1 MPSRI
6 LFLFFV
12 LFSITSNAQ
21 RIKYHLDIE
30 GKEIKRKEFDKLWR
44 NRDSA
49 YSRWDYETKDSS
61 RVARLIPQYQQ
72 GVINRNDLKEYL
84 EKVTNKKFAD
94 STIFFISYT
103 FTNDLC
109 SPQYSTNNYTKEVID
124 HWKNLTDAR
133 KASIEENYPDIVRLN
148 FFEQGIKLQNAP
160 SDSTE
165 YYYSDKEN
173 LLREI
178 IFRNPA
184 FCGSRALI
192 KPNGQTVVYNGES
205 ISTQVVQLIENKNW
219 NLFFSEE

>member
-72 GVINRNDLKEYL
+72 GVVNRNTLKEYL
-84 EKVTNKKFAD
+84 EEVTNKKFAG
-94 STIFFISYT
+94 STTFFISYT
-103 FTNDLC
+103 YVNDLC
-109 SPQYSTNNYTKEVID
+109 SQYSTNNYTTKVIKQ
-124 HWKNLTDAR
+124 WKSFTDKS
-133 KASIEENYPDIVRLN
+133 KAIVEKKYSNVVILD
-148 FFEQGIKLQNAP
+148 FFEQGIKLQNKP
-160 SDSTE
+160 NDKNE
-165 YYYSDKEN
+165 YYYSDEEN
-173 LLREI
+173 FLREI

-184 FCGSRALI
+184 FCGSHALI
-192 KPNGQTVVYNGES
+192 KANGETVVYNGET
-205 ISTQVVQLIENKNW
+205 IPTQVIQLLENKNW
-219 NLFFSEE
+219 NLFFPEE